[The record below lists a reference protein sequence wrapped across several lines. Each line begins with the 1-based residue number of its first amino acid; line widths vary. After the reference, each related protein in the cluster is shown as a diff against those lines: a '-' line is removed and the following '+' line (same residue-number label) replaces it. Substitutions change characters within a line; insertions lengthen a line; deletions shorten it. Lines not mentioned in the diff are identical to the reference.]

1 MDLVELR
8 KAMLL
13 CGVDCVIGRQLLGG
27 EQWAESQFG
36 VATDDHYIAPRTDG
50 SGEVVN
56 WPEDINSDLWD
67 DLLAEIVEKL
77 GITTA
82 VIAFEDELP
91 AGLLIRWQEAAPM
104 ALFRRA
110 DELKSLLK

>member
-1 MDLVELR
+1 MELTELR

-13 CGVDCVIGRQLLGG
+13 CGVDCVIARQLLGG
-27 EQWAESQFG
+27 GHWGASQFG
-36 VATDDHYIAPRTDG
+36 VVTDGHYIALHADG

-56 WPEDINSDLWD
+56 WPDDINSDTWD
-67 DLLAEIVEKL
+67 DLLADIVEKL
-77 GITTA
+77 GISTA
-82 VIAFEDELP
+82 VIAFEDDLP

-110 DELKSLLK
+110 DELKALLK

>member
-1 MDLVELR
+1 MELTELR

-13 CGVDCVIGRQLLGG
+13 CGVDCVIARQLLTG
-27 EQWAESQFG
+27 EHWETTQFG
-36 VATDDHYIAPRTDG
+36 VVTDGQYITPYADG

-56 WPEDINSDLWD
+56 WPDDINSDTWD

-77 GITTA
+77 GISTA

-110 DELKSLLK
+110 DELKSLLS